1 MTDKLPPQLLA
12 LFQPRPPVRYMP
24 PLDDAPEQRA
34 AKRSTISGLAA
45 FLPQLDDYKENDVY
59 EPTESWLQQRDRK
72 RLEKKARLEEMQKEG
87 FEGYKPQADP
97 KIKGDPL
104 RTLFVG
110 RLSYEAKDQDLER
123 EFGRFGTIERIRI
136 VRDES
141 KDESAK
147 KKKKAH
153 RGYAFIVFERER
165 DMKAPAKPNF
175 AQGPSAGFQ
184 GQGFR
189 SGGGYGGRGGGF
201 RGGSGGYRGD
211 RSGGGGGYGGRSGV
225 GYQGSGGYGGR
236 QGSSYSGDSSRRSS
250 SLSKFIDSFRPIDEA
265 AKPTGI
271 YTPIIKR
278 GSLFSRKQSSEH
290 EKKTEVT
297 IYVLQY
303 LDSKTTM
310 PHVPVAKLVQLQQ
323 NPSHIRNICI
333 LAHVDHGKTS
343 LTDSLIATN
352 GIISPKLAGKV
363 RYLDSRP
370 DEQLRGI
377 TMESSAISLYFSM
390 MRRTNPSAAGSD
402 KSSPPTTPTT
412 TQEDYLINLIDSPGH
427 IDFSSEV
434 STASRLSDAAVVLVD
449 AVEGVCSQTV
459 TVLRQVWLEKL
470 KPLLVI
476 NKIDRLITELKMT
489 PSEAYA
495 HLERVLEGVNA
506 VIGAFRL
513 GERMEEDLVW
523 REMQDKKK
531 LQANKNTDDLDGDDN
546 HGNTNTKAGDGSA
559 APPQFEDKDDEDLY
573 FAPEKNN
580 VIFASAIDGWA
591 FALGQ
596 FSALYARKLNMNRSA
611 LEKVLWGDFY
621 LDPKTKKV
629 LAQKHL
635 KGRNLKPIFVQ
646 LVLEPIWTVYEA
658 TVQRSRDPK
667 SILQAVFAAW
677 LPLSTALLVSVVEHL
692 PSPVD
697 AQAARMP
704 ALVDGLV
711 GAKAIDARIKDSMI
725 NFNTQ
730 PDAPV
735 VAYVS
740 KMVAIPESELPSK
753 NTTRIAGPGSTLT
766 PDEARDLARQKRAE
780 IAKASGER
788 GDGDGN
794 GNGNGR
800 LSVGDEIYV
809 LPPKFNPQQHQA
821 TVRPKKVKISQLF
834 LLMGRSLENLDTVPA
849 GTIFG
854 IGGLE
859 GHILKTGTLCSQVQG
874 GPNLATTSS
883 TQAASQPIVRVAL
896 EPTDPTDLNKMI
908 RGLKLLEQADPCA
921 VYEQLP
927 SGEHV
932 ILTAGELHLERCL
945 KDLRERYAR
954 CDVHT
959 GDLIVPYRETIVMPK
974 TAASHAAN
982 KPKGTVVAV
991 TASKTVSIKLRV
1003 TPLPKPLTDFLI
1015 ENGASVRKLYAEKQA
1030 EGRKRDENDSTSEEP
1045 KPTSPAE
1052 ESENDND
1059 NADLRTE
1066 DTAAGQEEKTVLS
1079 KAEFAKQ
1086 LQAVAAAVDAEAATP
1101 EENKMSWKEAV
1112 HHICAFGPR
1121 RVGPNI
1127 FVDATGR
1134 QTCTRDTIVYAFQLA
1149 TAQGPLCREPM
1160 QGVAVFLHS
1169 IDGNSNTGRLTG
1181 EVINSV
1187 REAIRNGFLDWGSAR
1202 IMLAMYGCRIQV
1214 RPDVLGR
1221 VYAVLT
1227 RRRGTIQAEELLEG
1241 TPYFTVEARLPVA
1254 ESMGFAEE
1262 LRKRT
1267 SGLAAQPML
1276 HFAGF
1281 DILDHLDPLWVPK
1294 TEEELEDLGV
1304 YGERDNV
1311 AKRYVDAVRRRKG
1324 LLVRSARGGGRD
1336 AEKQKTLKTN

>member
-24 PLDDAPEQRA
+24 PLDEAPEQRA

-45 FLPQLDDYKENDVY
+45 FLPQLDEYKENDVY

-87 FEGYKPQADP
+87 FEGYKPQNDP

-110 RLSYEAKDQDLER
+110 RLSYEAKEQDLER

-141 KDESAK
+141 KDEPADKQTAK
-147 KKKKAH
+147 KKKKPH

-165 DMKAPAKPNF
+165 DMKAAYKETDGLRIRDRRVVVDVERGRMVPGWRPRRFGGGLGGRGYTKQAPAKPNF

-189 SGGGYGGRGGGF
+189 SGGFGGRGGGF
-201 RGGSGGYRGD
+201 RGGSGGGFRGD
-211 RSGGGGGYGGRSGV
+211 RGGGGGGYGGRSGV
-225 GYQGSGGYGGR
+225 GYQGSSSGYGGR
-236 QGSSYSGDSSRRSS
+236 QGGGYGGGAPQGTPSGPGGGGRSGGYGGGSGSNGYEDRRNGYGGGR
-250 SLSKFIDSFRPIDEA
+250 DHRGQ
-265 AKPTGI
+265 TGSNRE
-271 YTPIIKR
+271 P
-278 GSLFSRKQSSEH
+278 
-290 EKKTEVT
+290 
-297 IYVLQY
+297 
-303 LDSKTTM
+303 LDATA
-310 PHVPVAKLVQLQQ
+310 PYIGHLLQQ

-352 GIISPKLAGKV
+352 GIISPKLAGK
-363 RYLDSRP
+363 
-370 DEQLRGI
+370 
-377 TMESSAISLYFSM
+377 
-390 MRRTNPSAAGSD
+390 
-402 KSSPPTTPTT
+402 
-412 TQEDYLINLIDSPGH
+412 EDYLINLIDSPGH

-513 GERMEEDLVW
+513 GERMEEDL
-523 REMQDKKK
+523 
-531 LQANKNTDDLDGDDN
+531 
-546 HGNTNTKAGDGSA
+546 
-559 APPQFEDKDDEDLY
+559 FEDKDDEDLY

-611 LEKVLWGDFY
+611 LEKVLWGDYY

-658 TVQRSRDPK
+658 TKITKSLNITLPAHVQRSRDPK
-667 SILQAVFAAW
+667 SVLQAVFAAW

-704 ALVDGLV
+704 GLIDGLV
-711 GAKAIDARIKDSMI
+711 GAKAIDASIKDSMI
-725 NFNTQ
+725 NFNTKS
-730 PDAPV
+730 DAPV

-753 NTTRIAGPGSTLT
+753 HTRRAGPGATLT
-766 PDEARDLARQKRAE
+766 PDEARELARQKRAE
-780 IAKASGER
+780 IAKATANGGEG
-788 GDGDGN
+788 GDGTNN
-794 GNGNGR
+794 GDYEQEQEEETKEDPEHLIGFARLFSGR

-809 LPPKFNPQQHQA
+809 LPPKFNPQQPHA
-821 TVRPKKVKISQLF
+821 TGRPKKVKISQLF

-883 TQAASQPIVRVAL
+883 NQAASQPIVRVAL
-896 EPTDPTDLNKMI
+896 EPTNPTDLNKMI
-908 RGLKLLEQADPCA
+908 NGLKLLEQADPCA
-921 VYEQLP
+921 IYEQLP

-959 GDLIVPYRETIVMPK
+959 GDLIVPYRETI
-974 TAASHAAN
+974 
-982 KPKGTVVAV
+982 GTVVAV

-1003 TPLPKPLTDFLI
+1003 TPLPKPLTDFLL
-1015 ENGASVRKLYAEKQA
+1015 EHGASVRKLYAEKQA
-1030 EGRKRDENDSTSEEP
+1030 EGRRPES
-1045 KPTSPAE
+1045 KPRSGAAE
-1052 ESENDND
+1052 DNENDND
-1059 NADLRTE
+1059 NEDLRAEGT
-1066 DTAAGQEEKTVLS
+1066 AGQEEKSVLS

-1086 LQAVAAAVDAEAATP
+1086 FQAVAAAVDAEAA
-1101 EENKMSWKEAV
+1101 EENESDEGQGEKKMSWKEAV
-1112 HHICAFGPR
+1112 QHICAFGPR

-1134 QTCTRDTIVYAFQLA
+1134 
-1149 TAQGPLCREPM
+1149 
-1160 QGVAVFLHS
+1160 
-1169 IDGNSNTGRLTG
+1169 LTG

-1187 REAIRNGFLDWGSAR
+1187 RESIRAGFLDWGSAR
-1202 IMLAMYGCRIQV
+1202 IMLAMYGCTIQV
-1214 RPDVLGR
+1214 RPDVLGK

-1227 RRRGTIQAEELLEG
+1227 RRRGTIQSEQLLEG

-1281 DILDHLDPLWVPK
+1281 DILDHLDPFWVPK

-1304 YGERDNV
+1304 YGERENV